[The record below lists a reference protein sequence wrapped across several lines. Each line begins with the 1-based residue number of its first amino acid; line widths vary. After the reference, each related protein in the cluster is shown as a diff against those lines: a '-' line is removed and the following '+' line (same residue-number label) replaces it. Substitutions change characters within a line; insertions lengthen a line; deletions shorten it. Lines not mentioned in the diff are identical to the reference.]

1 MIFIERLTGRAAMD
15 GLLTRQVLVTPR
27 PGMDGTAVAPP
38 SSLCGVGLQLF
49 DQRLGNPHRHM
60 ATVPCG
66 AAPVCALSHPGSLQD
81 FYARMRD
88 APEGSLVGS
97 GAGAVVCADGR
108 GLYKDRLWHRD
119 GGFRVTG

>member
-60 ATVPCG
+60 AAVPCG

-81 FYARMRD
+81 FSCKNARR
-88 APEGSLVGS
+88 ARGELGWVGS
-97 GAGAVVCADGR
+97 WR
-108 GLYKDRLWHRD
+108 GCLR
-119 GGFRVTG
+119 